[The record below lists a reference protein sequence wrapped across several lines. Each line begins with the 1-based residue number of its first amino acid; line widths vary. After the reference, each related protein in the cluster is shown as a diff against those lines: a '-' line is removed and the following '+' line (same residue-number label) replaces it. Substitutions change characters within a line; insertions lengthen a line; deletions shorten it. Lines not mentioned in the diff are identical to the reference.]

1 MPKSEASEL
10 TDDESQVGGVQS
22 IQKEHE
28 EGDPGGKSLWNVCQ
42 DSEGQWKDSGIYRW
56 LEPMKCGTE
65 RENDSTDNTLRLQL
79 GNMWVYKIL
88 EREVSKS

>member
-28 EGDPGGKSLWNVCQ
+28 EGDPGGKSLWNVRQ
-42 DSEGQWKDSGIYRW
+42 DSEETQ
-56 LEPMKCGTE
+56 
-65 RENDSTDNTLRLQL
+65 
-79 GNMWVYKIL
+79 
-88 EREVSKS
+88 